1 MYGIADSMA
10 VSLSK
15 LQEMV
20 KDREAWR
27 AAVYGVTKSQ
37 HDWANEQQPF
47 SKCLLN
53 IYITGTILNTGNV
66 MLSQTNKEKPN
77 TNLHGSYFPW
87 IIVYLMMEAWK

>member
-1 MYGIADSMA
+1 MD

-15 LQEMV
+15 LHEMV

-27 AAVYGVTKSQ
+27 VAVYGVTKSQ
-37 HDWANEQQPF
+37 HDWADEQPF

-53 IYITGTILNTGNV
+53 IYITETILNTGNV

-77 TNLHGSYFPW
+77 TNLHGSYFPLV
-87 IIVYLMMEAWK
+87 IVYLMMEVWKKKQAL